1 MDCISCPSGFNVKI
15 RSKAIF
21 YILLYLIAIV
31 TPLIGIIIFNPN
43 TEEGF
48 LDNLGMSFAILGF
61 TILSFQFILS
71 TRIKWFE
78 RPFGLDIILYFHRA
92 MAIFA
97 VFLLLI
103 HPILLSA
110 GSKGFSLLYRL
121 DVSPFIW
128 TGRGVLILLLIIIF
142 ISMYRVTI
150 RMDFQRWLRAHS
162 TLSIIIVLGGFLHS
176 FFIGMDFEQLPMQ
189 ILWIF
194 LLVQALFFYVY
205 HRNLRLKRLHRNI
218 YRVVDVVQESH
229 NVYTL
234 KFQPSKG
241 TAPLQYLPGQF
252 HFITL
257 HREDFQPVEEHPFTI
272 SSSPSQKDIISS
284 TIKFSGDF
292 TSTIHQTKP
301 GHKVL
306 IDGAYGRFSY
316 TLFPEENK
324 LVFIAGGIGI
334 TPFRSMLYHM
344 RDTRS
349 DKAVRL
355 IYANRT
361 QKDIVFFEEL
371 AELEKEDLPNLKV
384 THILSKPDENWTGQ
398 TGKLSG
404 ERIKQLCE
412 NDFYNLSFYICGPPG
427 MTDKLALE
435 LRHSGIHY
443 SQIHLEKFSF

>member
-1 MDCISCPSGFNVKI
+1 MKI
-15 RSKAIF
+15 RSKAFF
-21 YILLYLIAIV
+21 YILLYFTAIV
-31 TPLIGIIIFNPN
+31 TPLVAVIIFNPK

-48 LDNLGMSFAILGF
+48 FDNLGMSFALLGF
-61 TILSFQFILS
+61 TILSLQFILS
-71 TRIKWFE
+71 SRIKWFE
-78 RPFGLDIILYFHRA
+78 RPFGLDIILRFHRA

-103 HPILLSA
+103 HPLLLSA
-110 GSKGFSLLYRL
+110 GSQGISLLYGL
-121 DVSPFIW
+121 DVSTFIW
-128 TGRGVLILLLIIIF
+128 IGRVVLILLLIIIF

-150 RMDFQRWLRAHS
+150 QMDFQRWLRAHS
-162 TLSIIIVLGGFLHS
+162 TLSIIILLGGFSHS
-176 FFIGMDFEQLPMQ
+176 FFTGMDFEQNPMK
-189 ILWIF
+189 IIWV
-194 LLVQALFFYVY
+194 LLLAQALFFYVY
-205 HRNLRLKRLHRNI
+205 HRNFRLRRLHRNF

-241 TAPLQYLPGQF
+241 TEPLQYLPGQF

-257 HREDFQPVEEHPFTI
+257 HREAHMPVEEHPFTI

-334 TPFRSMLYHM
+334 TPFRSMLHHIK
-344 RDTRS
+344 DTHAE
-349 DKAVRL
+349 KEVML
-355 IYANRT
+355 IYSNRT
-361 QKDIVFFEEL
+361 QKDIVFLEEL
-371 AELEKEDLPNLKV
+371 TELEKDLFPNLKI
-384 THILSKPDENWTGQ
+384 THILSRPSESWTGQ
-398 TGKLSG
+398 TGKLNG

-412 NDFYNLSFYICGPPG
+412 SDFYSRSFYICGPPR
-427 MTDKLALE
+427 MTDKLASE
-435 LRHSGIHY
+435 LQHSGIHY

>member
-1 MDCISCPSGFNVKI
+1 MNI
-15 RSKAIF
+15 RSKAYF
-21 YILLYLIAIV
+21 YILLYLTAVI
-31 TPLIGIIIFNPN
+31 TPLIAVIIFNPE

-48 LDNLGMSFAILGF
+48 FDNLGMSFALLGF
-61 TILSFQFILS
+61 TILSLQFILS
-71 TRIKWFE
+71 SRIKWFE
-78 RPFGLDIILYFHRA
+78 RPFGLDIILRFHRA

-103 HPILLSA
+103 HPLLLSA
-110 GSKGFSLLYRL
+110 GSRGFSLLYGL

-150 RMDFQRWLRAHS
+150 RMDFQRWLRVHS
-162 TLSIIIVLGGFLHS
+162 TLAIIILLGGFIHS
-176 FFIGMDFEQLPMQ
+176 FFTGMDFEKFPMKVIW
-189 ILWIF
+189 IL
-194 LLVQALFFYVY
+194 LLAQAMFFYVY
-205 HRNLRLKRLHRNI
+205 HRKFRLKRLHRSV
-218 YRVVDVVQESH
+218 YQVVDVVQESH

-241 TAPLQYLPGQF
+241 AEPLQYFPGQF

-257 HREDFQPVEEHPFTI
+257 HREENQPVEEHPFTI

-292 TSTIHQTKP
+292 TSTIHKTKP

-316 TLFPEENK
+316 TLFPDENK

-334 TPFRSMLYHM
+334 TPFRSMLHHM
-344 RDTRS
+344 RDTHAE
-349 DKAVRL
+349 KEVRL
-355 IYANRT
+355 IYSNRT
-361 QKDIVFFEEL
+361 QKDIVFLEEL
-371 AELEKEDLPNLKV
+371 NELEKETFPNLKV
-384 THILSKPDENWTGQ
+384 TYFLSNPGENWKGQ
-398 TGKLSG
+398 TGKLNG
-404 ERIKQLCE
+404 ERIKELCE
-412 NDFYNLSFYICGPPG
+412 SDFHSLSFYICGPPG
-427 MTDKLALE
+427 MTDKLASE
-435 LRHSGIHY
+435 LQRSGIHY

>member
-1 MDCISCPSGFNVKI
+1 
-15 RSKAIF
+15 
-21 YILLYLIAIV
+21 
-31 TPLIGIIIFNPN
+31 
-43 TEEGF
+43 
-48 LDNLGMSFAILGF
+48 MSFALLGF
-61 TILSFQFILS
+61 TILSLQFILS
-71 TRIKWFE
+71 ARIKWFE
-78 RPFGLDIILYFHRA
+78 RPFGLDIILHFHRA

-110 GSKGFSLLYRL
+110 GSKGFSLLYEL

-128 TGRGVLILLLIIIF
+128 IGRIVLILLLLIIF

-150 RMDFQRWLRAHS
+150 QMDFQRWLRAHS
-162 TLSIIIVLGGFLHS
+162 TLAIIILLGGFIHS
-176 FFIGMDFEQLPMQ
+176 FFTGMDFEQFPMKIIW
-189 ILWIF
+189 IL
-194 LLVQALFFYVY
+194 LLAQALFFYVY
-205 HRNLRLKRLHRNI
+205 HRNFRLRRLHRNF

-241 TAPLQYLPGQF
+241 TEPLQYLPGQF

-257 HREDFQPVEEHPFTI
+257 HREEHQLVEEHPFTI

-334 TPFRSMLYHM
+334 TPFISMLLHM
-344 RDTRS
+344 RDTHA
-349 DKAVRL
+349 KKEVRL
-355 IYANRT
+355 IYSNRT
-361 QKDIVFFEEL
+361 QKDVVFLKEL
-371 AELEKEDLPNLKV
+371 AELEKETFPNLKV

-398 TGKLSG
+398 TGKLNG

-412 NDFYNLSFYICGPPG
+412 SDFYSLSFYICGPPG
-427 MTDKLALE
+427 MTDKLASE
-435 LRHSGIHY
+435 LQHSGIHY